1 MKISVVIPTF
11 NRAETIARAL
21 QSVENQSFPP
31 QEIIVVDDGSTDETA
46 KIIATEFPGI
56 RYYFQKNRG
65 VSASRNFGVKK
76 SQYEWIAFLDSDD
89 EWLPQKLTIQTRAI
103 AENPDSR
110 ICHSDEIWIRNG
122 VCVNQM
128 KKHQKFG
135 GHIFQKCLPLCVISP
150 SAVLIH
156 QSIFDDVGLFDES
169 LPACEDYDLWLRV
182 CSKYPVLF
190 LEQKLIRKYGG
201 HSDQLSG
208 KFWGMDRFRIYALE
222 KIIRSEKLSENDQ
235 TMAIETLIQKT
246 QIYLAGAKKRNKID
260 EIKRYEKKLK
270 EFILP

>member
-1 MKISVVIPTF
+1 
-11 NRAETIARAL
+11 
-21 QSVENQSFPP
+21 
-31 QEIIVVDDGSTDETA
+31 
-46 KIIATEFPGI
+46 
-56 RYYFQKNRG
+56 
-65 VSASRNFGVKK
+65 
-76 SQYEWIAFLDSDD
+76 
-89 EWLPQKLTIQTRAI
+89 
-103 AENPDSR
+103 
-110 ICHSDEIWIRNG
+110 
-122 VCVNQM
+122 
-128 KKHQKFG
+128 HQKFG

-235 TMAIETLIQKT
+235 AMAIETLIQKM